1 MSNHNKLTKGEFSSD
16 AAAAAIAG
24 GSVINNGK
32 HRQIYQR
39 WQQQQQQQKQQQRQR
54 RSRNNW
60 FIWQATKA
68 EENRTQNSL
77 RAETVNIK
85 GGGGSTQCCLTYWQ
99 QKQEY
104 QKGKKEINKRLNKKQ
119 CDIRFLKKPSM
130 KVGMHSARLDRHC
143 LRSWGKPRKVLITQA
158 HDFRC
163 QKYDT

>member
-1 MSNHNKLTKGEFSSD
+1 MLLLLQQSLEGQWSIMANIDRSINADNSSSNK
-16 AAAAAIAG
+16 
-24 GSVINNGK
+24 NNNNDNDDVD
-32 HRQIYQR
+32 
-39 WQQQQQQQKQQQRQR
+39 
-54 RSRNNW
+54 NNW
-60 FIWQATKA
+60 YIWQATTA

-130 KVGMHSARLDRHC
+130 KVVMHSARLDHHC
-143 LRSWGKPRKVLITQA
+143 LRSWGKLRKVLITQA
-158 HDFRC
+158 HDFRY